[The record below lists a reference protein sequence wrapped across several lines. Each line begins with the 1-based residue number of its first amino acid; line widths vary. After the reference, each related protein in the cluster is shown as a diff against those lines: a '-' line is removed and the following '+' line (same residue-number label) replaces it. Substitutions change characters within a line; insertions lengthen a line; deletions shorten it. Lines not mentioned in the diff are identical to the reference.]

1 MNSLNI
7 SSEENK
13 KDMKICINMIVK
25 NESKII
31 ERCLRT
37 VKDICDYIVITDTGS
52 TDNTKE
58 LIENFI
64 KENNKKGK
72 VFFNE
77 WKNFGYN
84 RTNSINNAKEYL
96 TEINEDLSNVY
107 LFFIDADMK
116 IVIKPE
122 FNKNSLNNFQY
133 YQLIQ
138 KNNSIEYYNTRLC
151 RSDVNIKCVGVT
163 HEYYDIPSGISS
175 DKLNSIFIDDIGD
188 GGAKDDKYERDIK
201 LLLKGLEDE
210 PNNVRYLFYLAQ
222 SYNCINEHEKSIEY
236 YQKRID
242 VGGWREEVFYS
253 HYQIGNMYK
262 DNLNNWEKALY
273 HYIQAFQRSEGKR
286 AEPLLKIVEY
296 YKDKREYHSA
306 IMFLEKMFKIPYPKD
321 DLLFINY
328 HAHTY
333 KPYYE
338 YSIIAYYLGC
348 IKEGLLACQYLLL
361 TKDFEIPHSTRSNA
375 MNNSFFYLPQIKSES
390 IKRIDDLM
398 LKQYYN
404 PSSCS
409 FEFSK
414 NNNENTHLYEGIFRT
429 VNYTINDNGHYLYPP
444 NMNYI
449 HTDNY
454 WVTLEKNKVL
464 KQNKIT
470 ISPNL
475 ESEYKRVYHSIQG
488 LEDGR
493 HIFYKDKLY
502 ASFTSFEYGK
512 DAKATIVLAHI
523 NQEND
528 YTIEKI
534 VQPKYELDKIQ
545 KNWVPFIYKDK
556 LCFVYSYEPFIIIEV
571 NPDNGECKEVLK
583 KEFKYRLN
591 DLRGSAP
598 PIWLEEQGVYL
609 IMTHEVIFND
619 TRKYIHR
626 FLLFDKEFNLL
637 KVSIPFYFHKLF
649 IEFSLSVIYDKNLNK
664 LVIPF
669 SYKDGESFLSTI
681 SFNDI
686 IWLPDDIK
694 KYFEYFR

>member
-1 MNSLNI
+1 
-7 SSEENK
+7 
-13 KDMKICINMIVK
+13 MIVK

-31 ERCLRT
+31 ERCLKT
-37 VKDICDYIVITDTGS
+37 VKDITDYIVITDTGS
-52 TDNTKE
+52 TDNTKD

-72 VFFNE
+72 VFIDE
-77 WKNFGYN
+77 WKNFGHN
-84 RTNSINNAKEYL
+84 RTNSIENAKKYL
-96 TEINEDLSNVY
+96 SDIGEDLSNVY

-116 IVIKPE
+116 IVVKKE
-122 FNKNSLNNFQY
+122 FEKNFLNKFDY

-151 RSDVNIKCVGVT
+151 RANVNIKCVGVT
-163 HEYYDIPSGISS
+163 HEYYDIQGSANS
-175 DKLNSIFIDDIGD
+175 DKLNTIFIDDIGD

-201 LLLKGLEDE
+201 LLLKGIEDE
-210 PNNVRYLFYLAQ
+210 PSNARYLFYLAQ
-222 SYNCINEHEKSIEY
+222 SYNCINNYNKSIEY
-236 YQKRID
+236 YKKRID
-242 VGGWREEVFYS
+242 AGGWREEIFYS

-273 HYIQAFQRSEGKR
+273 HYIQAYQCSEGKR
-286 AEPLLKIVEY
+286 AEPILKIVEY

-333 KPYYE
+333 KSYYE
-338 YSIIAYYLGC
+338 YSIIAYYLGFK
-348 IKEGLLACQYLLL
+348 KEGLLACNYLLL
-361 TKDFEIPHSTRSNA
+361 TKDFDIPGNIRSNA

-390 IKRIDDLM
+390 IDRIENLM
-398 LKQYYN
+398 LSQYYN
-404 PSSCS
+404 PSSSS

-414 NNNENTHLYEGIFRT
+414 SNNLDSHLYEGILRT
-429 VNYTINDNGHYLYPP
+429 VNYSINEKGHYLYPP

-449 HTDNY
+449 HTENY
-454 WVTLEKNKVL
+454 WVTLDKNKII
-464 KQNKIT
+464 KQNKIVVSDNVET
-470 ISPNL
+470 
-475 ESEYKRVYHSIQG
+475 EFKRVYNSIQG

-493 HIFYKDKLY
+493 HIFYKNKLY

-512 DAKATIVLAHI
+512 EAKASMVLTHI
-523 NQEND
+523 NQEKD
-528 YTIEKI
+528 YIIDKI
-534 VQPKYELDKIQ
+534 VHLKYETEKIQ
-545 KNWVPFIYKDK
+545 KNWVPFIYNDK
-556 LCFVYSYEPFIIIEV
+556 LCFVYSYEPFIILEV
-571 NPDNGECKEVLK
+571 NPDNGDCKELIK
-583 KEFKYRLN
+583 KEFKYRFN

-598 PIWLEEQGVYL
+598 PIWLEEQQAYL

-626 FLLFDKEFNLL
+626 FLLFDKEFNLV

-649 IEFSLSVIYDKNLNK
+649 IEFSLSIIYDTNSKK

-669 SYKDGESFLSTI
+669 SYKDGEAFLSTI
-681 SFNDI
+681 NFNDI